1 MTTFDKFKTYCL
13 KFCARTR
20 RSISVGVTV
29 AVLGLFSQEALA
41 QEALQQ
47 QIRIDVTDTPLEQVL
62 KSIEKQSSYTFFYN
76 NEINVAQTVT
86 AHVSSSDINAVV
98 NDVLRGTGIAY
109 RIAENRVVL
118 YKGGEIPTT
127 RSGPSPV
134 RSPTPRGFR

>member
-20 RSISVGVTV
+20 RNVLFGLTV
-29 AVLGLFSQEALA
+29 AVLSLFSQEALA
-41 QEALQQ
+41 QNASQ

-118 YKGGEIPTT
+118 YKGGRKSRQPGAHHH
-127 RSGPSPV
+127 R
-134 RSPTPRGFR
+134 